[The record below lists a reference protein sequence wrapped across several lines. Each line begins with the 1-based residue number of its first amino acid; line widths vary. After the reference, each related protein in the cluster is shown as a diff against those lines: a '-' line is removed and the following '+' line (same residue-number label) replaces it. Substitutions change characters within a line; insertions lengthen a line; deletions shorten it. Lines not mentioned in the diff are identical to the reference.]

1 MINITGRPIVLA
13 EGHELDRRIRSG
25 INKFLEALD
34 KKYVIQSKL
43 LVYTN
48 NIKNGFGSYPAMA
61 CYIYFSAENLLDDSY
76 GDAFIQALM
85 DVADINSRNEGITV
99 AFSNLHRFL
108 KHNKPLP
115 AIVSS
120 KIKGFIRLLLF
131 VLWGE
136 KAIVLPYRFH
146 LGGSALIE
154 HQLIISSIESELAT
168 FFRKYKYIPD
178 THTSDATSLPRS
190 GAETIYKYGPRL
202 IWATDYHRFEDV
214 QITELSQLYKSITIS
229 DKGEWIGKSTPPL
242 ALMLRELL
250 NYQPNRL
257 SYTASDVDQ
266 FTLWSNWSSANKYT
280 FEEFLARKPQILEEI
295 QIKRMGSKT
304 LPDEARAQVKSNF
317 GVNSQPN
324 NIDELLSLTVKDDHI
339 SIVEYFSK
347 IRGISR
353 NGIGWLRHKAP
364 YVGREHIDLQSISS
378 LWVES
383 WTAWLKYRKSIQGY
397 DTESG
402 QYRAFNIFCDY
413 LFLYLPWWKELFP
426 DNDVNIPLSPNQL
439 KRSTFIHRTQLY
451 DGEPAPIEKLPLTF
465 LDIISFRL
473 QSADSRYSTI
483 IQLIQYLDWVEV
495 GFEDDDRIAG
505 KGYRNPIK
513 RIDLPRVQKKTK
525 TTKIPFSKRVY
536 PHLLY
541 YCYAIEAFGEYLQ
554 TVAMDRPFLFEGKHI
569 RQQKFLST
577 GPLPNQVDNLGRVSE
592 EYLEDWPDSFGY
604 VPYISYRGKNFPI
617 YRMPDVFQWSKRS
630 VDLSRYN
637 ITPNIVCSRWIP
649 HLTLLRLLMGAV
661 ETGLRL
667 QSIQWLD
674 LRSWD
679 SLNKRNGVP
688 PSYSF
693 NMSDSAN
700 GKFILPLYVPTDKSK
715 EEAWDTSIT
724 FRLRACFYREQY
736 FRDSII
742 EPDMDMPVDYDGIEN
757 SRFGKI
763 LPLFRSQR
771 SPKPISDSNYFD
783 YWVHLLWGFEEY
795 FDNNV
800 STENEF
806 IQFVYLRGTD
816 KEVVR
821 DYSET
826 DINELLAISTPHAC
840 RATYATNK
848 TGILEVSEVA
858 RQLGQQNTVVTAH
871 YTVSTPEIMAAK
883 LEVIEKEIL
892 ASFGTNSNPS
902 YIRADDING
911 ELYQGF
917 QSNRLE
923 AIKSFQFAPAIS
935 LWNTAEL
942 NSDLDG
948 IDLLK
953 NSPMSQIVFRETHI
967 CPVGEKCPDDIVA
980 QIIEPKRC
988 GLCPLA
994 MRCVDHLPAIAAK
1007 INQLTMIVRAEI
1019 RRAEQMADRKEPD
1032 SAIDPFYEAAESHA
1046 SEIVGW
1052 QLSQDILLRMLE
1064 INNKSQNEYHT
1075 HSPEIVKKHLQVV
1088 SSNRSLSAFFLQRI
1102 SDANAYP
1109 SMGDPEIQR
1118 VADRYCRYILSEKN
1132 QPTLEQ
1138 DPVMLLAGYI
1148 KTHLEPLGLTI
1159 NDLAERID
1167 ELEQAKNE
1175 KAPLLSSTKAFFLNN
1190 SESVE

>member
-25 INKFLEALD
+25 INKFLEAFD
-34 KKYVIQSKL
+34 EKYDMKRQLEEHPTK
-43 LVYTN
+43 
-48 NIKNGFGSYPAMA
+48 IKGGFGKNPARA
-61 CYIYFSAENLLDDSY
+61 CYRYFMTENLLENPY
-76 GDAFIQALM
+76 ADAFVQALM
-85 DVADINSRNEGITV
+85 DVAIVDSRNTGITE
-99 AFSNLHRFL
+99 AFTNLNRFL
-108 KHNKPLP
+108 NHTTPLP
-115 AIVSS
+115 AHVSA
-120 KIKGFIRLLLF
+120 KIKGYIRLLLL
-131 VLWGE
+131 VLWSE
-136 KAIVLPYRFH
+136 KAIVLPYTFL
-146 LGGSALIE
+146 LGGAGLKE
-154 HQLIISSIESELAT
+154 HQIIITSIESEVAA
-168 FFRKYKYIPD
+168 FFRKYKFV
-178 THTSDATSLPRS
+178 SDNPESDEAMLPLS

-202 IWATDYHRFEDV
+202 IWASDYHRFEDV
-214 QITELSQLYKSITIS
+214 NITELSQLYKTITK
-229 DKGEWIGKSTPPL
+229 DEDGEWLGSSRPPL
-242 ALMLRELL
+242 ALMLREIIKH
-250 NYQPNRL
+250 NASRVA
-257 SYTASDVDQ
+257 YTASDIDD
-266 FTLWSNWSSANKYT
+266 FTLWSISTTLNGFS
-280 FEEFLARKPQILEEI
+280 FEEYQTRKPQILEEREFNRLRRI
-295 QIKRMGSKT
+295 
-304 LPDEARAQVKSNF
+304 
-317 GVNSQPN
+317 
-324 NIDELLSLTVKDDHI
+324 
-339 SIVEYFSK
+339 
-347 IRGISR
+347 GISQAKDKLKPKVETAR
-353 NGIGWLRHKAP
+353 NKDEILLNLSAKESHEAIVNYFTFMKGITRKGLEWLNRSAP
-364 YVGREHIDLQSISS
+364 YPGRDHIDLKTISS

-383 WTAWLKYRKSIQGY
+383 WAAWLKYRKTVQGF
-397 DTESG
+397 DTVDG
-402 QYRAFNIFCDY
+402 PYRAFNILCDY
-413 LFLYLPWWKELFP
+413 LFLYLPWWIELFP
-426 DNDVNIPLSPNQL
+426 DKGVTLPLSPNQL
-439 KRSTFIHRTQLY
+439 KRSIFIHRTQLY
-451 DGEPAPIEKLPLTF
+451 EGEAVPVDKLPLTF
-465 LDIISFRL
+465 LDILALRL
-473 QSADSRYSTI
+473 SSVDSRYATLL
-483 IQLIQYLDWVEV
+483 QLIQYLDWVEI
-495 GFEDDDRIAG
+495 GFEDDSRIAG
-505 KGYRNPIK
+505 KGYRNSLK
-513 RIDLPRVQKKTK
+513 RIDLPRLQKKTK

-554 TVAMDRPFLFEGKHI
+554 TVAMDRPFLFDGKHI

-577 GPLPNQVDNLGRVSE
+577 GPLPNQIDNLGRVSE

-617 YRMPDVFQWSKRS
+617 YRMPDVFQWLKRR

-637 ITPNIVCSRWIP
+637 ISPNIVCSRWIP
-649 HLTLLRLLMGAV
+649 HLTILRLLMGAV

-679 SLNKRNGVP
+679 SLNKRNGIP

-700 GKFILPLYVPTDKSK
+700 GKYILPLYVPTDKTK
-715 EEAWDTSIT
+715 EDAWDTSIT

-742 EPDMDMPVDYDGIEN
+742 EHDMDMPVDYDGIEN

-771 SPKPISDSNYFD
+771 SPNPISDSNYFD

-800 STENEF
+800 SSENEF

-826 DINELLAISTPHAC
+826 GINELLAISTPHAC
-840 RATYATNK
+840 RATFATNK
-848 TGILEVSEVA
+848 TGILYVSEVA
-858 RQLGQQNTVVTAH
+858 HQLGQKNTVVTAH
-871 YTVSTPEIMAAK
+871 YTVSTPEIMAEK
-883 LEVIEKEIL
+883 LEAIEKEIL
-892 ASFGTNSNPS
+892 ASFGANSNPS

-923 AIKSFQFAPAIS
+923 AIKLFQFAPAIS

-1007 INQLTMIVRAEI
+1007 INQLTMSVRAEI
-1019 RRAEQMADRKEPD
+1019 RRAQQMADRNEPD
-1032 SAIDPFYEAAESHA
+1032 SAVDPFYEAAESHA

-1064 INNKSQNEYHT
+1064 INSNKSQNEYHT

-1109 SMGDPEIQR
+1109 SMADPEIQR
-1118 VADRYCRYILSEKN
+1118 VADRYCRYIFSEKN